1 MERQRHVCVIDWFGV
16 NYDGTMPTI
25 LLACDEN
32 WFALYA
38 VWDIRY
44 SSLTSWAQYPQ
55 FVSSFAYTDMGP
67 RINSAP
73 VSLVGCSD
81 SGGFGFRNLIH
92 HEGEAGPV
100 GAIDDQSLFESCQDN
115 ILRGLALDMPAQY
128 FFEK

>member
-44 SSLTSWAQYPQ
+44 
-55 FVSSFAYTDMGP
+55 
-67 RINSAP
+67 
-73 VSLVGCSD
+73 
-81 SGGFGFRNLIH
+81 
-92 HEGEAGPV
+92 
-100 GAIDDQSLFESCQDN
+100 
-115 ILRGLALDMPAQY
+115 
-128 FFEK
+128 